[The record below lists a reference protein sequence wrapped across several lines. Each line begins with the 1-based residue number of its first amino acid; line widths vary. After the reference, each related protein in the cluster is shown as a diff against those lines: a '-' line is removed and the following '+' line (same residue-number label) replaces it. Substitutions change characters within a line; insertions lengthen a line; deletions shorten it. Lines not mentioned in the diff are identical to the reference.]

1 MGYRS
6 SNACKAV
13 GEVKRCFIGKEVHP
27 EQVRVQAE
35 QVPQN
40 KNSCIG
46 LTVLQ
51 LLAASVVVQY
61 NITQGMK
68 ARFENVPNN
77 TEHVTN

>member
-6 SNACKAV
+6 SNASKAV

-40 KNSCIG
+40 KK
-46 LTVLQ
+46 Q
-51 LLAASVVVQY
+51 LHWFDGFAVTGGIRSSTIQY
-61 NITQGMK
+61 YAGDESKI
-68 ARFENVPNN
+68 
-77 TEHVTN
+77 